1 MVQRGGIVY
10 IITNKNNTVLYIGIT
25 SDIPNRMHQH
35 KTKAEPKSFAS
46 QYNCYKLV
54 YFETFSFIEEAIDRE
69 KQLKGW
75 TRKKKELLING
86 MNPNWENLLDKYEW

>member
-25 SDIPNRMHQH
+25 SDIPNRMQQH
-35 KTKAEPKSFAS
+35 KTKAEPKSFVS
-46 QYNCYKLV
+46 RYNCYKLV
-54 YFETFSFIEEAIDRE
+54 YFEVFPFIEEAIDRE

-86 MNPNWENLLDKYEW
+86 MNPKWENFRPQ

>member
-1 MVQRGGIVY
+1 MQRGGIVY

-35 KTKAEPKSFAS
+35 RTKSEPKSFAS
-46 QYNCYKLV
+46 RYNCYKLV
-54 YFETFSFIEEAIDRE
+54 YFETFSFIAEAIDRE

-75 TRKKKELLING
+75 IRKKKEHLINS